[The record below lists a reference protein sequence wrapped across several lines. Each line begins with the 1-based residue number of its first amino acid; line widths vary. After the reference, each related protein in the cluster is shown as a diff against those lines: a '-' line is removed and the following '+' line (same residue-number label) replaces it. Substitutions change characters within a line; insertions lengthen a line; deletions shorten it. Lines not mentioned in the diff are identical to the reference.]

1 MCKLVLKSYSTGK
14 EKEEGTLH
22 RRSHQAVLHLTFT
35 ELRIKNLEEQLLQL
49 EEAVRGMPSDFR
61 VEEKKKKFEVH
72 RHSIQRS
79 SIGQFRITARY
90 FDVPVEQRPAIELLV
105 ADPMVKSA
113 ASGNFG
119 PPARRTTGLDDA
131 GDGPQVPERIRIRS
145 RQLIAHFDRLVRGDM
160 SELTEESQRDGTPE
174 RSSVLFLKPFK
185 FFTTY
190 EKQIRESIQE
200 VQDLINREAE
210 ELAAMDEEARRKFDD
225 DREYNNEDLLE
236 DLKLLV
242 TVLDTDLKPVF
253 DLRNH
258 IRNGTLTEIE
268 YQDLWHLFE
277 RGDYV
282 ISKPNPDYAYRV
294 VNYTGGRDILS
305 NPPIRDGDEKARRIA
320 RVDGFLVD
328 CFSLTYN
335 GSDYVPTLKKI
346 SIRKFRGRQPIS
358 SLPVYPL
365 KLDPNA
371 LYVRK
376 SLIQQGNRYLDL
388 TCSPFCHRILT
399 GKTLDEPSHDVDG
412 QVIVD
417 VSLAV
422 NNMVEWR
429 PNTNI
434 AEDELTLGDARET
447 HEPPYCRHAGRHQE
461 GCCGSDRI
469 QKDLEMDKLD
479 LNSYLRD
486 HGRLLGPRRADEIS
500 EDERIILPHCI
511 YGFVL
516 RSRQWVTLRTAD
528 LFEVKFENEFDG
540 LILSEKHKRTVQ
552 ALVQTHESAR
562 TKLAGSATVASALD
576 LVKGKGAG
584 LILLLHGEPGKYSSP
599 ANPRSHQANYQ

>member
-1 MCKLVLKSYSTGK
+1 MAG
-14 EKEEGTLH
+14 
-22 RRSHQAVLHLTFT
+22 
-35 ELRIKNLEEQLLQL
+35 
-49 EEAVRGMPSDFR
+49 R
-61 VEEKKKKFEVH
+61 V
-72 RHSIQRS
+72 I
-79 SIGQFRITARY
+79 
-90 FDVPVEQRPAIELLV
+90 PA
-105 ADPMVKSA
+105 
-113 ASGNFG
+113 
-119 PPARRTTGLDDA
+119 
-131 GDGPQVPERIRIRS
+131 
-145 RQLIAHFDRLVRGDM
+145 LVRIF
-160 SELTEESQRDGTPE
+160 S
-174 RSSVLFLKPFK
+174 
-185 FFTTY
+185 
-190 EKQIRESIQE
+190 
-200 VQDLINREAE
+200 
-210 ELAAMDEEARRKFDD
+210 
-225 DREYNNEDLLE
+225 
-236 DLKLLV
+236 
-242 TVLDTDLKPVF
+242 
-253 DLRNH
+253 DLRHH
-258 IRNGTLTEIE
+258 IRNGNLAEIE

-282 ISKPNPDYAYRV
+282 ISKSNLDYAYRV
-294 VNYTGGRDILS
+294 VNYTGGRDVLVDRT
-305 NPPIRDGDEKARRIA
+305 NKDVEDNKTRRIA

-335 GSDYVPTLKKI
+335 GSDYVPALKKI

-371 LYVRK
+371 HHVRE

-388 TCSPFCHRILT
+388 TCSPFRHRILT

-429 PNTNI
+429 PMTNI

-447 HEPPYCRHAGRHQE
+447 HEPSYCRHEGHRE
-461 GCCGSDRI
+461 GCCGGDRI

-486 HGRLLGPRRADEIS
+486 HGRLLGPRRADEIL
-500 EDERIILPHCI
+500 EDERVILPHCI

-528 LFEVKFENEFDG
+528 LSEVKFENEFDD

-562 TKLAGSATVASALD
+562 IKSAGSATVASALD

-584 LILLLHGEPGKYSSP
+584 LILLLHGEPGKFLIYSLLP
-599 ANPRSHQANYQ
+599 LAVRQANYQ

>member
-1 MCKLVLKSYSTGK
+1 MHS
-14 EKEEGTLH
+14 
-22 RRSHQAVLHLTFT
+22 RSHQAVIHLTFT
-35 ELRIKNLEEQLLQL
+35 EMRIRNLEEQLLQL

-61 VEEKKKKFEVH
+61 VKTKKKKFEVH

-79 SIGQFRITARY
+79 SLGQFRITARC

-105 ADPMVKSA
+105 VDPMVTSA
-113 ASGNFG
+113 ASGDFG
-119 PPARRTTGLDDA
+119 PPVRRTTGLDDA

-160 SELTEESQRDGTPE
+160 SKLTEGKEINGRTEHSP
-174 RSSVLFLKPFK
+174 VLFLKPFK

-190 EKQIRESIQE
+190 EKQIRDSVQE

-210 ELAAMDEEARRKFDD
+210 ELAAMDEEARKKFDD
-225 DREYNNEDLLE
+225 DREYYNEDLLE

-242 TVLDTDLKPVF
+242 IVLDTDLKPVF
-253 DLRNH
+253 DLRH
-258 IRNGTLTEIE
+258 RIRNGTLTEIE

-282 ISKPNPDYAYRV
+282 ISKSNPDYAYRV
-294 VNYTGGRDILS
+294 VNYTGGRDILV
-305 NPPIRDGDEKARRIA
+305 NRAAHKEEGDKARGNA
-320 RVDGFLVD
+320 RVGGFVVD

-346 SIRKFRGRQPIS
+346 SISKFRGRQPIS

-371 LYVRK
+371 YDVRK
-376 SLIQQGNRYLDL
+376 SLMEQGNRYLDL

-429 PNTNI
+429 PKPNI
-434 AEDELTLGDARET
+434 AEDELTPGDARET
-447 HEPPYCRHAGRHQE
+447 HEPSYCRHDGFKE
-461 GCCGSDRI
+461 GCCGGDMI
-469 QKDLEMDKLD
+469 QKDLEMDILD
-479 LNSYLRD
+479 LNSYVRD

-500 EDERIILPHCI
+500 EDERVILPDCI

-528 LFEVKFENEFDG
+528 LSEVRFENKFDD
-540 LILSEKHKRTVQ
+540 LILSDKHKRTVQ

-562 TKLAGSATVASALD
+562 TKSAGSATVASALD

-584 LILLLHGEPGKYSSP
+584 IILLLHGEPGKYFVP
-599 ANPRSHQANYQ
+599 C

>member
-1 MCKLVLKSYSTGK
+1 MHS
-14 EKEEGTLH
+14 
-22 RRSHQAVLHLTFT
+22 RSHQAVIHLTFT
-35 ELRIKNLEEQLLQL
+35 EMRIRNLEEQLLQL

-61 VEEKKKKFEVH
+61 VKKKKKKFEVH
-72 RHSIQRS
+72 RHAIQRS
-79 SIGQFRITARY
+79 SFGQFRMTARS

-105 ADPMVKSA
+105 VDPMVKSA
-113 ASGNFG
+113 AIGDFG
-119 PPARRTTGLDDA
+119 PPVRRATGLHDA

-145 RQLIAHFDRLVRGDM
+145 RQLIAHLDRLVRGDM
-160 SELTEESQRDGTPE
+160 SELTTESEIKGKTE
-174 RSSVLFLKPFK
+174 HSAVLFLKPFK

-190 EKQIRESIQE
+190 ETQIRDSVQE
-200 VQDLINREAE
+200 VQDLIKRESE
-210 ELAAMDEEARRKFDD
+210 ELAVMDEEARRKFDN
-225 DREYNNEDLLE
+225 DREYDNEDLLE

-242 TVLDTDLKPVF
+242 IVLDTDLKPVF
-253 DLRNH
+253 DLRH
-258 IRNGTLTEIE
+258 RIRNGTLTEID

-282 ISKPNPDYAYRV
+282 ISKSNPDYAYRV
-294 VNYTGGRDILS
+294 LNYTGGRDILVDRTG
-305 NPPIRDGDEKARRIA
+305 NEQDDEARRNA
-320 RVDGFLVD
+320 RVDGFLVG

-335 GSDYVPTLKKI
+335 GSDYVPALKHF

-358 SLPVYPL
+358 SLAVYPL

-371 LYVRK
+371 HHVRK
-376 SLIQQGNRYLDL
+376 SLIEQGNCYLDL
-388 TCSPFCHRILT
+388 ACSPFCHRILT
-399 GKTLDEPSHDVDG
+399 GLTLDEPSHDVDG

-429 PNTNI
+429 PKTNI
-434 AEDELTLGDARET
+434 AEDELVLGDARET
-447 HEPPYCRHAGRHQE
+447 HEPSYCRHDETQE
-461 GCCGSDRI
+461 GCCGGDRI

-500 EDERIILPHCI
+500 EDERVILPHCI

-516 RSRQWVTLRTAD
+516 RSRQWVTMRTAD
-528 LFEVKFENEFDG
+528 LSEVKFENKFDD
-540 LILSEKHKRTVQ
+540 LMLSEKHKRTVQ

-562 TKLAGSATVASALD
+562 TKSAGSATVASALD

-584 LILLLHGEPGKYSSP
+584 LILLLHGEPGKYFSP
-599 ANPRSHQANYQ
+599 ANLRNAPS